1 MILLHTLITLLIV
14 LSFNKIYFFYSK
26 KIIFFK
32 YFIKFNVYTFVI
44 ILLFSTYKKYFFIN
58 NEYRIIFS
66 ALIINYYLFFLSFL
80 LTIGLKSMNSPS
92 YDIYNIIKNNK
103 TTLDILIYKMRK
115 KKIINKRKKDLINQG
130 LIKKKNLELTILGII
145 VARFFFLVK
154 KVYNL
159 KLEG

>member
-1 MILLHTLITLLIV
+1 
-14 LSFNKIYFFYSK
+14 
-26 KIIFFK
+26 
-32 YFIKFNVYTFVI
+32 
-44 ILLFSTYKKYFFIN
+44 
-58 NEYRIIFS
+58 
-66 ALIINYYLFFLSFL
+66 
-80 LTIGLKSMNSPS
+80 MNSPS